1 MKMESNQELPP
12 YNLSKVGFVPRT
24 KDQLS
29 KDIKYSLAL

>member
-12 YNLSKVGFVPRT
+12 YNLSKVGLVPRT

-29 KDIKYSLAL
+29 KDIKHSLAL

>member
-12 YNLSKVGFVPRT
+12 YNLGKVGFVPRT

-29 KDIKYSLAL
+29 KDMKHSLVL